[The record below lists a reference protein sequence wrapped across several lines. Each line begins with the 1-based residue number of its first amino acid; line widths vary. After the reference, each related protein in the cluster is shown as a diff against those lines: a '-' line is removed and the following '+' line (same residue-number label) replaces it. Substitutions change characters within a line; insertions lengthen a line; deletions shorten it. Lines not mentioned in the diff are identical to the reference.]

1 MTHRRG
7 FLVYM
12 KGQYY
17 ENTKHKKPTVLLA
30 GKKSS
35 AAIKRKI

>member
-7 FLVYM
+7 FLVSDRE
-12 KGQYY
+12 KYY
-17 ENTKHKKPTVLLA
+17 EYTKHKKPTILLA
-30 GKKSS
+30 GKKGS